1 MADAERAPRRA
12 RTPLLL
18 GVLLAVAGCA
28 SATTPPSST
37 PLAAPTEVPI
47 QIVNNV
53 PRVAARINGSPQ
65 VAFLIVDTGAAATIL
80 SPRLAD
86 RLGIVVPAQAPRR
99 NIQIVGGQMVPVV
112 RTVVS
117 MIQIG
122 AAVVENLEVGVYDA
136 VPTEPTVDG
145 ILGGDVLHRFTV
157 TLDHASRRML
167 LAPRAPR

>member
-1 MADAERAPRRA
+1 VRHGQSA
-12 RTPLLL
+12 LF

-28 SATTPPSST
+28 SLASTPPSSA
-37 PLAAPTEVPI
+37 PLTAPTEVPI

-80 SPRLAD
+80 SPRLAE

-112 RTVVS
+112 RTMVS

-136 VPTEPTVDG
+136 VPAEPLVDG

-157 TLDHASRRML
+157 TLDHGARRMRL
-167 LAPRAPR
+167 TPR